1 MAVVLFVCV
10 VFVRRADAPSAVSKF
25 ADVTIGQETLH
36 VELAQT
42 QSEQMK
48 GLSDRDEIGSDGM
61 LFFFPESQSVKFW
74 MKDMRFAL
82 DMVWILDTTIVGI
95 DRDVLPP
102 TVGRDIEVRQSP
114 GLISAVL
121 EVEAGGADSW
131 AIGQTVSVSY

>member
-1 MAVVLFVCV
+1 MYDKDITDIPRNNKKIKLGECIF
-10 VFVRRADAPSAVSKF
+10 DAEIAENQNARK
-25 ADVTIGQETLH
+25 A
-36 VELAQT
+36 
-42 QSEQMK
+42 
-48 GLSDRDEIGSDGM
+48 GLSNRESMCKECGM
-61 LFFFPESQSVKFW
+61 LFVFEKPGNFSFW